1 MKKIFFLPFATAIA
15 IVLFSITFT
24 GCKSEP
30 KDADIKTAAET
41 VLKADPMSA
50 GTRVEVKDG
59 IATISGEC
67 MDDACKKHCAQLVA
81 DIKGVKSVVN
91 NCTVMPM
98 MEKATTLTDDE
109 LNKHLYDLIKDLSSA
124 SSIKI
129 GAMDGI
135 VAIAG
140 PMPKKEWETLK
151 VEIDKLK
158 PKGYDTT
165 MLSVQ

>member
-1 MKKIFFLPFATAIA
+1 
-15 IVLFSITFT
+15 
-24 GCKSEP
+24 
-30 KDADIKTAAET
+30 
-41 VLKADPMSA
+41 
-50 GTRVEVKDG
+50 
-59 IATISGEC
+59 
-67 MDDACKKHCAQLVA
+67 
-81 DIKGVKSVVN
+81 
-91 NCTVMPM
+91 M

-124 SSIKI
+124 NSIKI

-151 VEIDKLK
+151 AEIDKLK

-165 MLSVQ
+165 MLSIQ